1 MMNVRTLRRG
11 ETEMEKE
18 VMLFFEEGQIN
29 SLLGMLIRE
38 NVEKDSRIASLE
50 RLCNNLTEENRR
62 LMSRIE
68 VIDKIEEAEAV

>member
-11 ETEMEKE
+11 EIDMGKE
-18 VMLFFEEGQIN
+18 VMLFVEEEQLN
-29 SLLGMLIRE
+29 SLLGLLIRD
-38 NVEKDSRIASLE
+38 NTEKDFRIASLE
-50 RLCNNLTEENRR
+50 RLCNSLTEENRR

>member
-11 ETEMEKE
+11 ENEMGKE
-18 VMLFFEEGQIN
+18 VMLFVEEEQLN
-29 SLLGMLIRE
+29 SLLGLLIRD
-38 NVEKDSRIASLE
+38 NTEKDFRIASLE
-50 RLCNNLTEENRR
+50 RLCNNLSEENRR

>member
-11 ETEMEKE
+11 ETEMGKE

-29 SLLGMLIRE
+29 SLMGMLIRA
-38 NVEKDSRIASLE
+38 NTEKDCRIASLE